1 MRLNMKYMICV
12 KDFEL
17 GNVSG
22 GEKTKD
28 VNEIFNGDR
37 RAMVEVALR
46 DNDVLA
52 KHKANEPI
60 SVLCLGGSG
69 RFLAGPNL
77 EESQLLR
84 PGTLLTL
91 EAEVYHEVIA
101 EPELHILVTK
111 FKDS

>member
-1 MRLNMKYMICV
+1 MKYMISV
-12 KDFEL
+12 KEFEL
-17 GNVSG
+17 EKVSG

-37 RAMVEVALR
+37 RRMVTVTLR
-46 DNDVLA
+46 NNDVLS
-52 KHKANEPI
+52 KHKADVPI

-69 RFLAGPNL
+69 RFLAGPEL
-77 EESQLLR
+77 EESHVLR

-111 FKDS
+111 FKGN